1 MTLPTSLNFHRI
13 IVRLTSILV
22 ILAMLSVMMFP
33 RDIYAAPAPL
43 RVIASFSILGDLI
56 KQIGRDRVNVTVLV
70 AAGGDPHVY
79 QAKPSDA
86 VAMAKADL
94 VVVNGLGFDTHII
107 QMAKSSRAELPLLI
121 ASERVTPLRF
131 NDEMGGEAGHDAKDQ
146 NPKNM
151 GEEIDPHAWQNPKN
165 TLLYVETIAES
176 LSRLDPAHA
185 SFYQQNLAE
194 YRRELRQLDADLHK
208 KFDAVPPRDKII
220 ITSHDAFGY
229 FGHEYAIRFMAPL
242 GFATENEASAAAIA
256 ALIGQIRRAQIKVIF
271 VESISDPR
279 MMQQIARE
287 TGAKIGGALYS
298 DSLSPPNQPAHSYLA
313 MMRYNS
319 QLFADAFA
327 QIQERPESR

>member
-1 MTLPTSLNFHRI
+1 MILPILPNLPNFQRFYAQ
-13 IVRLTSILV
+13 LASILV
-22 ILAMLSVMMFP
+22 VMVILSLIIFP
-33 RDIYAAPAPL
+33 RHSHAEPAPL

-56 KQIGRDRVNVTVLV
+56 KQIGGDRVNVTVLV
-70 AAGGDPHVY
+70 AAGGDPHLY

-94 VVVNGLGFDTHII
+94 VVVNGLGFDRQMT
-107 QMAKSSRAELPLLI
+107 QMAKASRAGLPLLI

-131 NDEMGGEAGHDAKDQ
+131 NDEFGGDMGQNATGEKS
-146 NPKNM
+146 KNK
-151 GEEIDPHAWQNPKN
+151 GAEIDPHAWQSPKN
-165 TLLYVETIAES
+165 TLLYVESIADS

-185 SFYQQNLAE
+185 SYYQQNLAE
-194 YRRELRQLDADLHK
+194 YRRQLRQLDAELHQ

-229 FGHEYAIRFMAPL
+229 FGHEYGIRFAAPL
-242 GFATENEASAAAIA
+242 GFATENEASASAVA
-256 ALIGQIRRAQIKVIF
+256 ALIGQIRRAKIKVIF

-279 MMQQIARE
+279 IMQQIARE

-298 DSLSPPNQPAHSYLA
+298 DSLSPPHQPAHSYLD

-319 QLFADAFA
+319 QLFAEAFTRTQA
-327 QIQERPESR
+327 R

>member
-1 MTLPTSLNFHRI
+1 MILPISPNFQRLS
-13 IVRLTSILV
+13 VRLMTILV
-22 ILAMLSVMMFP
+22 GLVMLSAIIFP
-33 RDIYAAPAPL
+33 RDTHAESAPL
-43 RVIASFSILGDLI
+43 KVIASFSILGDLI
-56 KQIGRDRVNVTVLV
+56 KQIGGDRVNVTVLV

-94 VVVNGLGFDTHII
+94 VVVNGLGFDTQII
-107 QMAKSSRAELPLLI
+107 QMAKASRAELPLLI

-131 NDEMGGEAGHDAKDQ
+131 KDEISEEIGHESKNQ
-146 NPKNM
+146 NPKNK

-165 TLLYVETIAES
+165 TVLYVEAIALS
-176 LSRLDPAHA
+176 LIRLDPSHA
-185 SFYQQNLAE
+185 AYYQQNLVE
-194 YRRELRQLDADLHK
+194 YRRQLRQLDADLHK

-242 GFATENEASAAAIA
+242 GFATENEASASAIA

-298 DSLSPPNQPAHSYLA
+298 DSLSPPNLPAHSYLA

-327 QIQERPESR
+327 KIQERSESR

>member
-1 MTLPTSLNFHRI
+1 MILPISPNFHRFFLRTALILGVLAVLSI
-13 IVRLTSILV
+13 IIS
-22 ILAMLSVMMFP
+22 P
-33 RDIYAAPAPL
+33 RQLHAEPAPL

-56 KQIGRDRVNVTVLV
+56 KQIGGNRVNVTILV

-86 VAMAKADL
+86 VAIAKADL
-94 VVVNGLGFDTHII
+94 VVVNGLGFDRQMI

-131 NDEMGGEAGHDAKDQ
+131 NDEMGGEAGHDTKDQ
-146 NPKNM
+146 NPKNK
-151 GEEIDPHAWQNPKN
+151 GAEIDPHAWQNPKN
-165 TLLYVETIAES
+165 TVLYVESIADS

-185 SFYQQNLAE
+185 AYYQQNLAE
-194 YRRELRQLDADLHK
+194 YRRQLRQLDADLHQ

-229 FGHEYAIRFMAPL
+229 FGHEYGIRFMAPL
-242 GFATENEASAAAIA
+242 GFATENEASASAIA

-279 MMQQIARE
+279 IMQQIARE

-298 DSLSPPNQPAHSYLA
+298 DSLSPPNQPAHSYLE

-319 QLFADAFA
+319 QLFAEAFT